1 MDNARITI
9 ALTQRERA
17 TLMELAQTE
26 LHSDR
31 EQARHILRQKPIR
44 HELLSAK
51 SQREAQRDRT
61 EIEQNIAQK

>member
-1 MDNARITI
+1 MDNARIAI

-17 TLMELAQTE
+17 APMELAQTE

-31 EQARHILRQKPIR
+31 EQARHILRQKLIR
-44 HELLSAK
+44 HELLSAS
-51 SQREAQRDRT
+51 SQRKAQRDRT